1 MLCKYF
7 CLDTR
12 GASHSTKKSKNFKTD
27 INSIECPGN
36 VYRKS
41 GNRYKKQ
48 VGNFEYF
55 GTAHKVVLWRFSFD
69 EKLRFEFLEICNDEW
84 NLTASMEF
92 REKMTASWD
101 ITTFL
106 KIYYRKFPFHLTLL
120 QKFSVEWFSETQ
132 QFPDFLKTLSGNVCA
147 YFESAVLSK
156 AWQRKVPSN
165 RKFLSKEK
173 CLRIRKIRAENAQG
187 AF

>member
-1 MLCKYF
+1 MSWKRLQK
-7 CLDTR
+7 
-12 GASHSTKKSKNFKTD
+12 
-27 INSIECPGN
+27 I
-36 VYRKS
+36 RKPLQ
-41 GNRYKKQ
+41 KADFP

-69 EKLRFEFLEICNDEW
+69 EKLRFEFLEICSDEW